1 MRFSALIILRLSVC
15 ACLCVSAPIYA
26 LLYLFLPLCDVLFF
40 CMMAVGKVGPDGK
53 MGPTLG
59 DCLVQFQVEVD
70 GVVHICEV
78 CIHVGMAQCRFGLI
92 GSVGYV

>member
-1 MRFSALIILRLSVC
+1 MPFCI
-15 ACLCVSAPIYA
+15 
-26 LLYLFLPLCDVLFF
+26 YLFLFVLCCFF
-40 CMMAVGKVGPDGK
+40 CMAVGKVGPDGK

-78 CIHVGMAQCRFGLI
+78 CILLEWLCVG
-92 GSVGYV
+92 VG

>member
-1 MRFSALIILRLSVC
+1 
-15 ACLCVSAPIYA
+15 
-26 LLYLFLPLCDVLFF
+26 
-40 CMMAVGKVGPDGK
+40 MAVGKVGPDGK

-78 CIHVGMAQCRFGLI
+78 CIQVGVALCRFGLI

>member
-1 MRFSALIILRLSVC
+1 
-15 ACLCVSAPIYA
+15 
-26 LLYLFLPLCDVLFF
+26 
-40 CMMAVGKVGPDGK
+40 MAVGKVGPDGK

>member
-1 MRFSALIILRLSVC
+1 MPFCI
-15 ACLCVSAPIYA
+15 
-26 LLYLFLPLCDVLFF
+26 YLFLFVLCCFF
-40 CMMAVGKVGPDGK
+40 CMAVGKVGPDGK

>member
-1 MRFSALIILRLSVC
+1 MC
-15 ACLCVSAPIYA
+15 CL
-26 LLYLFLPLCDVLFF
+26 LC
-40 CMMAVGKVGPDGK
+40 MAVGKIGPDGK

-78 CIHVGMAQCRFGLI
+78 CMQVGVALCSCRLS
-92 GSVGYV
+92 GSIREDMRAPSIRP

>member
-1 MRFSALIILRLSVC
+1 MRFCI
-15 ACLCVSAPIYA
+15 
-26 LLYLFLPLCDVLFF
+26 YLFLFVLCCFF
-40 CMMAVGKVGPDGK
+40 CIAVGKVGPDGK

-78 CIHVGMAQCRFGLI
+78 CIHVGVALCRFGLI